1 MSEKQLDFLN
11 IFDKSEPRDKE
22 KKFDDVLSTADD
34 SDEEDDKQDPLDF
47 NQEEIYKREE
57 AERIFKQ
64 QQADQE
70 RADKVEARKR
80 VLDTRNTPPVIAF
93 EEFLPEIRNY
103 ALRLAAVK
111 EAHSRVSGEAK
122 LALYNRIVWPD
133 IYEEEMYKESARL
146 YLNYLDALRRSKSSR
161 RVSTEAAY
169 LPPQDKK
176 KTERKPGE
184 KKLSKTT
191 ESPASD
197 EKGLGNNVD
206 ELPDDPYSDIY
217 PTSRRWRS

>member
-22 KKFDDVLSTADD
+22 RKFDDVLSAADN

-47 NQEEIYKREE
+47 DQEEIYKRAE
-57 AERIFKQ
+57 ADRIFKQ
-64 QQADQE
+64 QEVDQARTE
-70 RADKVEARKR
+70 KMEARKR
-80 VLDTRNTPPVIAF
+80 LLDTRNTPSLMSF
-93 EEFLPEIRNY
+93 EDYLPEIKNY

-111 EAHSRVSGEAK
+111 EAHDRVSGEAK

-161 RVSTEAAY
+161 RVNTEAAY
-169 LPPQDKK
+169 LPPKDKK
-176 KTERKPGE
+176 KVERKSIE
-184 KKLSKTT
+184 KKLKKT
-191 ESPASD
+191 EELPASNNKDLENNTD
-197 EKGLGNNVD
+197 ES
-206 ELPDDPYSDIY
+206 PDDPYSDIY
-217 PTSRRWRS
+217 PTRPRYR